1 MTPPPPPVNAPG
13 QTVFSLQNFNILLV
27 EDYEF
32 IQSLVVSML
41 RAFGVGNVIVCSN
54 GEEAKHLIT
63 LNQAGDG
70 ARPIDIVL
78 TDWMMPGGMG
88 SEFMAFIRN
97 HRNETIRFM
106 PIIMLSTFV
115 NERAVMAARDAG
127 ANEVLMKPLSAE
139 KMASRI
145 LSVINHPRP
154 FVKTASFFGPDRRRR
169 ALEWKN
175 EDRRKTNADQ
185 IREHYESTLP

>member
-1 MTPPPPPVNAPG
+1 MKPPPSPPNAPG
-13 QTVFSLQNFNILLV
+13 QTIFSLQNFNILLV

-41 RAFGVGNVIVCSN
+41 RAFGVGNVIVCSS
-54 GEEAKHLIT
+54 GEEAKQIIT
-63 LNQAGDG
+63 LNQSGG
-70 ARPIDIVL
+70 SKPIDIVL

-88 SEFMAFIRN
+88 SELMAFIRN
-97 HRNETIRFM
+97 HKNETIRFM

-115 NERAVMAARDAG
+115 NERGVMAARDAG

-145 LSVINHPRP
+145 LSVVNNPRP
-154 FVKTASFFGPDRRRR
+154 FVKATSFFGPDRRRR
-169 ALEWKN
+169 ELDWN
-175 EDRRKTNADQ
+175 REDRRKMDTSQ
-185 IREHYESTLP
+185 IREHHETTVP

>member
-1 MTPPPPPVNAPG
+1 MTPPPLTTTSSG

-54 GEEAKHLIT
+54 GEEAKQLIT
-63 LNQAGDG
+63 LNQSGG
-70 ARPIDIVL
+70 TKPIDIVL

-88 SEFMAFIRN
+88 ADLMAFIRN
-97 HRNETIRFM
+97 HRVETIRFM

-145 LSVINHPRP
+145 LSVVNHPRP
-154 FVKTASFFGPDRRRR
+154 FVKATSFFGPDRRRR
-169 ALEWKN
+169 DLNWN
-175 EDRRKTNADQ
+175 RDDRRLMDAKK
-185 IREHYESTLP
+185 IREHHESTQA

>member
-1 MTPPPPPVNAPG
+1 MTLMTPPGP
-13 QTVFSLQNFNILLV
+13 TIFSLQNFNVLLV

-41 RAFGVGNVIVCSN
+41 RAFGVGHVIVCNN

-63 LNQAGDG
+63 LNHSGNAK
-70 ARPIDIVL
+70 PIDIVL

-88 SEFMAFIRN
+88 ADLMAFIRN
-97 HRNETIRFM
+97 HKNETIRFM

-145 LSVINHPRP
+145 LSVVNHPRP
-154 FVKTASFFGPDRRRR
+154 FVKAASFFGPDRRRR
-169 ALEWKN
+169 AISWKK
-175 EDRRKTNADQ
+175 EERRVMDVDQ
-185 IREHYESTLP
+185 IREHHETTLA